1 MMPLP
6 ATTIRR
12 IASALEPWSFERI
25 YGAFPGRDVTDDGKA
40 VVQRS
45 AERYI
50 ELLEGR

>member
-12 IASALEPWSFERI
+12 IAAALEPWAFDRI
-25 YGAFPGRDVTDDGKA
+25 YGAFVGRDVAENGSA
-40 VVQRS
+40 VVQRC